1 MIILTVGIPSFKPV
15 ITNPCKQ
22 QTNKKIEM
30 VTNPLLD
37 DYSEHDS
44 FIQSI
49 AHLANA
55 Y

>member
-37 DYSEHDS
+37 DCSGHDC
-44 FIQSI
+44 
-49 AHLANA
+49 HLFSQ
-55 Y
+55 